1 VGAVKIRALVPFA
14 QVASVPVSI
23 EFYKKLGFEVGN
35 TFTPDGASE
44 PSWAWLESD
53 SSASLM
59 LGKASHPVDA
69 AQQAVLFYLYVDDV
83 AAKHAELAAAGVKG
97 GDIDHPFYAER
108 GEFRVV
114 DPDGYTLMITHT

>member
-1 VGAVKIRALVPFA
+1 MKIRALVPLA
-14 QVASVPVSI
+14 HVVSVPVSI
-23 EFYKKLGFEVGN
+23 EFYEKLGFELGN

-44 PSWAWLESD
+44 PSWAWLESN

-59 LGKASHPVDA
+59 LAKASHPVDA
-69 AQQAVLFYLYVDDV
+69 AQQAALFYLYVDDV
-83 AAKHAELAAAGVKG
+83 AAKHAELAAAGVRG
-97 GDIDHPFYAER
+97 GDINHPFYAER

>member
-1 VGAVKIRALVPFA
+1 VKIRALVPFA
-14 QVASVPVSI
+14 QVASVPASI

-35 TFTPDGASE
+35 TFTPDGATE

-53 SSASLM
+53 SAASLM

-83 AAKHAELAAAGVKG
+83 AAKHAELAAAGVRG